1 MNLLTLKIQNE
12 LSHRGITDYH
22 IVDESVSSP
31 RSIEVAANEAVFVHN
46 FHLSGRSAFSINLT
60 SATKVVNYNENN
72 CHKSGG
78 EFVDFVNDTIS
89 AHWGAVTV
97 DSNADV
103 PFLIQYVRVIF

>member
-22 IVDESVSSP
+22 IVDESATSPASIAVS
-31 RSIEVAANEAVFVHN
+31 ANEVVFVHN
-46 FHLSGRSAFSINLT
+46 FHLSGRSAFSINLN
-60 SATKVVNYNENN
+60 SATKVVNYNERN

-78 EFVDFVNDTIS
+78 EFIDFVNDTIS
-89 AHWGAVTV
+89 THWGTVTV
-97 DSNADV
+97 ESNADV